1 MDGTPYSYLAHLV
14 TLPVRVGDVEARF
27 ALDTGIGPTLLGEAL
42 AHEVG
47 CATNGE
53 TFTGRRMSGQEVSVP
68 LADAPPITIGPF
80 TREGHVVGV
89 LDMSGFPASLA
100 TLDGFLSLAFFEQT
114 AFTVDYPRGV
124 VVVESPSTLAERAA
138 HGTSVPVRLDRQGR
152 ALVAFLP
159 LTVGA
164 LGSIEVEVDMGSD
177 TLILDAGH
185 AAALGIRLDDPAV
198 RRFEGLDETGNA
210 YVRCFTHLDETIHV
224 TGAPSLA
231 QTGTDVMFQEIIY
244 DGLIGNAF
252 LRRFVVTYDQ
262 PGERMIFSHA
272 D

>member
-1 MDGTPYSYLAHLV
+1 
-14 TLPVRVGDVEARF
+14 
-27 ALDTGIGPTLLGEAL
+27 
-42 AHEVG
+42 
-47 CATNGE
+47 
-53 TFTGRRMSGQEVSVP
+53 
-68 LADAPPITIGPF
+68 
-80 TREGHVVGV
+80 
-89 LDMSGFPASLA
+89 
-100 TLDGFLSLAFFEQT
+100 
-114 AFTVDYPRGV
+114 

-138 HGTSVPVRLDRQGR
+138 HGTSVPVRLDRQGP

-198 RRFEGLDETGNA
+198 RRVRRARRDGSA

-231 QTGTDVMFQEIIY
+231 QTAPT
-244 DGLIGNAF
+244 
-252 LRRFVVTYDQ
+252 
-262 PGERMIFSHA
+262 
-272 D
+272 

>member
-1 MDGTPYSYLAHLV
+1 M
-14 TLPVRVGDVEARF
+14 
-27 ALDTGIGPTLLGEAL
+27 
-42 AHEVG
+42 
-47 CATNGE
+47 
-53 TFTGRRMSGQEVSVP
+53 
-68 LADAPPITIGPF
+68 
-80 TREGHVVGV
+80 
-89 LDMSGFPASLA
+89 
-100 TLDGFLSLAFFEQT
+100 
-114 AFTVDYPRGV
+114 
-124 VVVESPSTLAERAA
+124 
-138 HGTSVPVRLDRQGR
+138 RLDRQGP

-177 TLILDAGH
+177 ALILDAGH
-185 AAALGIRLDDPAV
+185 APALGIAA
-198 RRFEGLDETGNA
+198 RRPGGPSLEGRDETGNA

-244 DGLIGNAF
+244 DGLIGDAF

-262 PGERMIFSHA
+262 PGERMIFAHA

>member
-1 MDGTPYSYLAHLV
+1 
-14 TLPVRVGDVEARF
+14 
-27 ALDTGIGPTLLGEAL
+27 
-42 AHEVG
+42 
-47 CATNGE
+47 
-53 TFTGRRMSGQEVSVP
+53 
-68 LADAPPITIGPF
+68 
-80 TREGHVVGV
+80 
-89 LDMSGFPASLA
+89 
-100 TLDGFLSLAFFEQT
+100 
-114 AFTVDYPRGV
+114 
-124 VVVESPSTLAERAA
+124 
-138 HGTSVPVRLDRQGR
+138 
-152 ALVAFLP
+152 
-159 LTVGA
+159 
-164 LGSIEVEVDMGSD
+164 MGSD

-210 YVRCFTHLDETIHV
+210 YVRSFTHLDETIHV

-244 DGLIGNAF
+244 DGLIGDAF